1 MNIPP
6 EENKFYGYV
15 YDGIWAIALALHRV
29 DYQLKYYNRLVESG
43 QGRLNPEIEG
53 ITSLL
58 DFDYHKPI
66 WVKLI
71 RNALNR
77 TRFDGVTV
85 GISQICQLCLVSTF
99 TNPRLATL
107 IKGTVSFHKNERLGL
122 ISFSQFQAFR
132 DMNEVPIG
140 SYDALNDVLDL
151 KVGFP
156 IFWRGSSPPI
166 DYTIQRVTPFR
177 INRTIFVIISILAL
191 FGIVL
196 AIVFLSINIR
206 YRDQR

>member
-1 MNIPP
+1 M
-6 EENKFYGYV
+6 
-15 YDGIWAIALALHRV
+15 
-29 DYQLKYYNRLVESG
+29 
-43 QGRLNPEIEG
+43 
-53 ITSLL
+53 
-58 DFDYHKPI
+58 
-66 WVKLI
+66 
-71 RNALNR
+71 
-77 TRFDGVTV
+77 
-85 GISQICQLCLVSTF
+85 
-99 TNPRLATL
+99 
-107 IKGTVSFHKNERLGL
+107 SFHKNERLGL

-140 SYDALNDVLDL
+140 SYDALNDILDL